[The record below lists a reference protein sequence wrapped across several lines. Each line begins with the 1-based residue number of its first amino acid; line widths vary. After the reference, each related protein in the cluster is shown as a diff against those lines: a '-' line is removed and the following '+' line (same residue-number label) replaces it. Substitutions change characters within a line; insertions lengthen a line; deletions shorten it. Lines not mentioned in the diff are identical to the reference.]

1 MSADAPLEAKTTTTT
16 AITKDD
22 VVLAEATPEQRILT
36 WKLNGVS
43 WAGPM
48 TIEEYIGREQALSET
63 ALSANGGY
71 ASLPQAPSPSR
82 SR

>member
-1 MSADAPLEAKTTTTT
+1 MSADAPLETTPATTT

-22 VVLAEATPEQRILT
+22 VVLAEATLEQRTLT

-48 TIEEYIGREQALSET
+48 TLEEYIGREQALSET
-63 ALSANGGY
+63 ALSANGG
-71 ASLPQAPSPSR
+71 
-82 SR
+82 